1 MLLGKY
7 GFVPVALNPLVLSTP
22 TALSHGI
29 FISVNTVCQWS
40 QVYVS
45 SQNME
50 LVVKMC
56 PEVLD
61 LRPGVLESSVADLHE
76 VVQDLTMCGAVTGTI
91 SVDGAG
97 QVTSFQP
104 S

>member
-1 MLLGKY
+1 MLLGMS
-7 GFVPVALNPLVLSTP
+7 GIVPVALSPLVLSTP
-22 TALSHGI
+22 SALSHGI
-29 FISVNTVCQWS
+29 FVFVNTVCQWS

-50 LVVKMC
+50 LIVKMF
-56 PEVLD
+56 PEVLE